1 MLNKMLTETNY
12 ILSINSFSNEDWES
26 LLALI
31 PEIENTTQFAEAVA
45 GTCNNNG
52 FLTVPYNVPSAVV
65 NRFCEIVYDL
75 PIIIDFNWSA
85 WIEGREMLKDRSF
98 DFDSIDIPEK
108 CKLITIIIR
117 SDRFCDG
124 ALISAFREG
133 IILEILKSIK
143 RQLGLR

>member
-1 MLNKMLTETNY
+1 MLNETNY
-12 ILSINSFSNEDWES
+12 IFKINSFSKKDWEP

-31 PEIENTTQFAEAVA
+31 PEIENTNQFSEVKGGA
-45 GTCNNNG
+45 CNNNG
-52 FLTVPYNVPSAVV
+52 VLTVPYNVPSAVV
-65 NRFCEIVYDL
+65 NRFSEIVYDL

-85 WIEGREMLKDRSF
+85 WTEGREMLKDRDF
-98 DFDSIDIPEK
+98 DFDSIDIPDK

-124 ALISAFREG
+124 ALISAFNEG

-143 RQLGLR
+143 RELV